1 LDGVASSAGVVTSA
15 TLIMVVVFSAFA
27 GLSLIDLASQARLRL
42 GPWPVAANGRC
53 GVARKLWAMAHA
65 AREVQG
71 MAEGPGAGAWGRLC
85 P

>member
-1 LDGVASSAGVVTSA
+1 VVTEGRVPYDSLA
-15 TLIMVVVFSAFA
+15 ER

-71 MAEGPGAGAWGRLC
+71 MAEGPGAGGMGPALPVNRRRRWPR